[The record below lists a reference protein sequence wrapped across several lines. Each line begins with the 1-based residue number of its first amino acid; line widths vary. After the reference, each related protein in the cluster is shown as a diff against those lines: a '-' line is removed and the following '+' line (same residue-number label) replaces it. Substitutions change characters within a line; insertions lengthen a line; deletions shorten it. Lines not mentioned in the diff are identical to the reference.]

1 MTDHAYDAI
10 LDEIACED
18 PEHRTRGLFES
29 PSKFLTRRAAS
40 YLPPT
45 RSAPSSPAEQPGVP
59 APSSVGASGVS
70 AVQGGPGWSPDRRQ

>member
-1 MTDHAYDAI
+1 MTDHAYDAL
-10 LDEIACED
+10 LDALACED
-18 PEHRTRGLFES
+18 PEHRTRGLHES